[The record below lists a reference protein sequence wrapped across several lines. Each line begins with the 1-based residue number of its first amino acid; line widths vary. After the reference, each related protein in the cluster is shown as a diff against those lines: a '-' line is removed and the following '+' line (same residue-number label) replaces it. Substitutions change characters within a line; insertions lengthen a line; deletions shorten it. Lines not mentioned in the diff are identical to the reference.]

1 MSHVS
6 YPGNPEKG
14 GKISMKLGNL
24 AAHREE
30 QIIEWALEN
39 EEAAFT
45 EQDVVHALYSDGD
58 RPIHPYVFEAFR
70 VACRDLQRKQ
80 ILKGLASVTYER
92 FVLNTNGKE
101 LAAYLEEKNK
111 HG

>member
-1 MSHVS
+1 MA
-6 YPGNPEKG
+6 
-14 GKISMKLGNL
+14 KLGNL

-39 EEAAFT
+39 DENMGQGFT
-45 EQDVVHALYSDGD
+45 EQDVVHALYGDDD
-58 RPIHPYVFEAFR
+58 RPIHPDVFEAFR
-70 VACRDLQRKQ
+70 VACRDLRRKQ
-80 ILKGLASVTYER
+80 ILKGLGSVTYER
-92 FVLNTNGKE
+92 FVLNHGKE